1 MIFLFF
7 MYLRQKYPVLDSNN
21 YILVLNNKYITTCI
35 YLFVGNLVKELY
47 NEVQYYSYLMT
58 IIIEI
63 NIFYQKNIS
72 YD

>member
-1 MIFLFF
+1 

-21 YILVLNNKYITTCI
+21 YILVLNNKYITTYI
-35 YLFVGNLVKELY
+35 YLFVGNLVEELY

-63 NIFYQKNIS
+63 NIFYQ
-72 YD
+72 

>member
-1 MIFLFF
+1 

-21 YILVLNNKYITTCI
+21 YILVLNNKYITTYI

-58 IIIEI
+58 IIIGI
-63 NIFYQKNIS
+63 NIFYQ
-72 YD
+72 

>member
-21 YILVLNNKYITTCI
+21 YILVLNNKNITTCI
-35 YLFVGNLVKELY
+35 YLFVGNLVKELH

-58 IIIEI
+58 IIIGI
-63 NIFYQKNIS
+63 NIFYQ
-72 YD
+72 

>member
-1 MIFLFF
+1 

-21 YILVLNNKYITTCI
+21 YILVLNNKYITTYI
-35 YLFVGNLVKELY
+35 YLFVENLVEELY

-63 NIFYQKNIS
+63 NIFYQ
-72 YD
+72 